1 MRETMYATKVKE
13 RHTTRSDPVHA
24 NAMPVRANGQT
35 RPRQMGNGYLY
46 KTAERPDRREA
57 ASGNYD
63 YTKKGPAPGSTT
75 GTAGGLTGLTL
86 DVTFTVANEP
96 ATSLQVIQVFWGT
109 RRTDNKQVGT
119 LTWTENSKT
128 YDAFV
133 DGGKNSPYVLW
144 GGNPPAHPTLPY
156 YLTPDEVKNQ
166 VSFTK
171 DSGTVKIFDAPGAV
185 AAHEEAYFETAVVAI
200 NHKAS
205 GRDRILKAFDW
216 GWTGKG
222 TTPTVSKGTDIAG
235 KDSGISIKGSVSS
248 RFENIVKNDYSTYV
262 HD

>member
-1 MRETMYATKVKE
+1 MRQATYETKE
-13 RHTTRSDPVHA
+13 RHPSACGKT
-24 NAMPVRANGQT
+24 PVRPT
-35 RPRQMGNGYLY
+35 RTAVNEQRAPRQLGNGYAY
-46 KTAERPDRREA
+46 KLAEKPGARDGPDA
-57 ASGNYD
+57 GHD

-75 GTAGGLTGLTL
+75 GTAGGLSGLTL
-86 DVTFTVANEP
+86 DVTFTVAGEP

-109 RRTDNKQVGT
+109 RRTDSKQVGT

-133 DGGKNSPYVLW
+133 DGGKNSPYVVW

-156 YLTPDEVKNQ
+156 YLTADEVKSQ
-166 VSFTK
+166 VNFTK
-171 DSGTVKIFDAPGAV
+171 DSGTVKIYDAPGAV
-185 AAHEEAYFETAVVAI
+185 AAHDEANFETAVVAI

-222 TTPTVSKGTDIAG
+222 TTPTVGKGSDIAG
-235 KDSGISIKGSVSS
+235 KDSGISIKNSVSS
-248 RFENIVKNDYSTYV
+248 RFDNIVKNDYSTYV